1 MVARVFFIFAM
12 VFSLTEV
19 IVLLSYNNHKHFS
32 ALKALGEWV
41 SKNYT
46 SPFEAFEFGFGKLHN
61 SDKEIKQKVLKIS
74 EQINLFDIEKEYNLP
89 KGLLHAVMHQES
101 AGNLNAVSKAGA
113 VGPFQFMSYTA
124 KDYGL
129 ITSTGKDNRRN
140 PHKSAIAAARY
151 YRKLITYFDGNLS
164 YAIAAYNAGEG
175 RVSRNFSNM
184 EKLPEET
191 KHYVKRVSTI
201 IKMYQVI
208 GTDYEDNS

>member
-1 MVARVFFIFAM
+1 MIARLFFIFAM

-19 IVLLSYNNHKHFS
+19 IVLLSHQNHQRFS
-32 ALKALGEWV
+32 ALKSLGTWI
-41 SKNYT
+41 SKNYHN
-46 SPFEAFEFGFGKLHN
+46 PFEGFEFGFGRIRSN
-61 SDKEIKQKVLKIS
+61 DKEIKQKVLKIS

-140 PHKSAIAAARY
+140 PYKSAVAAARY
-151 YRKLITYFDGNLS
+151 YRKLITYFGGNLS

-175 RVSRNFSNM
+175 RVTQNISSM
-184 EKLPEET
+184 EQLPEET
-191 KHYVKRVSTI
+191 KNYVKRVNTI
-201 IKMYQVI
+201 IKLYQIVD
-208 GTDYEDNS
+208 TDQEDNG

>member
-1 MVARVFFIFAM
+1 MIARVFFIFAM

-19 IVLLSYNNHKHFS
+19 IVLLSYHNHQRFS
-32 ALKALGEWV
+32 AIKALGEWV
-41 SKNYT
+41 SKNYH
-46 SPFEAFEFGFGKLHN
+46 SPFDSFNFGFGRVR
-61 SDKEIKQKVLKIS
+61 SGDKEVKQRVMKIS

-101 AGNLNAVSKAGA
+101 AGNLNAVSRVGA
-113 VGPFQFMSYTA
+113 VGPFQFMDYTA

-140 PHKSAIAAARY
+140 PYKSAVAAARY

-175 RVSRNFSNM
+175 RVSRNASNM
-184 EKLPEET
+184 ERLPEET
-191 KHYVKRVSTI
+191 KNYVKRVNTI
-201 IKMYQVI
+201 IKMYQVV
-208 GTDYEDNS
+208 GTDDDENS